1 MTKEQLAK
9 LKELKGKVKKEK
21 PFKNLS
27 TPEKWELVET
37 IAKMLGLIQ

>member
-1 MTKEQLAK
+1 MKKEQLAK
-9 LKELKGKVKKEK
+9 LKEIKEKGEKEK

-27 TPEKWELVET
+27 TAEKWELVET